1 MDRLARLIAFCV
13 AWTLSSCAFAGAA
26 LYPALTEQGSPDF
39 PDIASAINYVCSW
52 STKTLD
58 SCTVTDHGMFGGDRL
73 VQVRSTAH
81 GPNEAVGS
89 SSWVTGYR
97 VSCSSGTANVQGF
110 CSGDPCPTKGSGWTC
125 GASTQCPPSGDVVA
139 PSGTVYE
146 AGNGLTSVVCLAG
159 CEASAFMAA
168 KQDGKNYVWGPI
180 VSAGRACSGSSAP
193 AAAPADPTCPVGK
206 CPGTINGQSICVPCS
221 ETKQDTKASSSETAA
236 SAASGAAPGPGQTTT
251 QSGSSST
258 TCAGD
263 TCTTTGQQTV
273 QNPDGSSETK
283 TTTTTQSKG
292 DYCKENP
299 KAGACVGSESTWGG
313 TCQAFTCDG
322 DAVQCAQA
330 RGAWELACQLKTEAT
345 DPTVQAG
352 TDAISQ
358 TGEASIKD
366 QLGMNTSQVF
376 DLASRLDSTSLFGT
390 PGACPSD
397 TVLPLGIGSVTLPFA
412 SMCPQLN
419 LVGVA
424 MMGLAYLI
432 AAFIVFRPGKGA

>member
-1 MDRLARLIAFCV
+1 MDRFARLITFLLLSVFLVPAWATGDQWWESGPSLKQPSAEAACQVDITISNV
-13 AWTLSSCAFAGAA
+13 AGRSFDSVVGLTCYAKTSIGAKVVWRIMTTGSCATG
-26 LYPALTEQGSPDF
+26 LSVVNGS
-39 PDIASAINYVCSW
+39 C
-52 STKTLD
+52 
-58 SCTVTDHGMFGGDRL
+58 
-73 VQVRSTAH
+73 QVKPS
-81 GPNEAVGS
+81 
-89 SSWVTGYR
+89 
-97 VSCSSGTANVQGF
+97 
-110 CSGDPCPTKGSGWTC
+110 C
-125 GASTQCPPSGDVVA
+125 GAGQVYQPSTNTCVDNCPSDGTQLPGA
-139 PSGTVYE
+139 GMGTVFE
-146 AGNGLTSVVCLAG
+146 AGNGLTNTVCLAG
-159 CEASAFMAA
+159 CEASAFMAG
-168 KQDGKNYVWGPI
+168 KHEGKNYVWGPI
-180 VSAGRACSGSSAP
+180 RATGRSCVTASPTPPGTAEPNP
-193 AAAPADPTCPVGK
+193 ACPVGK
-206 CPGTINGQSICVPCS
+206 CPVTLNGSQLCVPCS

-236 SAASGAAPGPGQTTT
+236 SASSGATPGPGQTTT

-273 QNPDGSSETK
+273 TKPDGSTETK
-283 TTTTTQSKG
+283 STTTTQSKG

-352 TDAISQ
+352 TEAIAG
-358 TGEASIKD
+358 TGEAAIKD

-397 TVLPLGIGSVTLPFA
+397 TTLSLGIGSVTLPFA

>member
-1 MDRLARLIAFCV
+1 MDRLARLIGLLLLFV
-13 AWTLSSCAFAGAA
+13 SFGASAQSQYYAQHSDGSGLTNDDGTALCTA
-26 LYPALTEQGSPDF
+26 LYPSYTITGFQPNGSNF
-39 PDIASAINYVCSW
+39 ACVY
-52 STKTLD
+52 
-58 SCTVTDHGMFGGDRL
+58 R
-73 VQVRSTAH
+73 
-81 GPNEAVGS
+81 S
-89 SSWVTGYR
+89 SSGNYYLIGSIYGRNCSAGQVYYGG
-97 VSCSSGTANVQGF
+97 SCQSV
-110 CSGDPCPTKGSGWTC
+110 PTCVAGQIYQ
-125 GASTQCPPSGDVVA
+125 ASTNSCVDNCPSNGTQLPGA
-139 PSGTVYE
+139 GMGTVFE
-146 AGNGLTSVVCLAG
+146 AGDGLTNTVCLAG

-168 KQDGKNYVWGPI
+168 KHEGKNYVWGPI
-180 VSAGRACSGSSAP
+180 RATGRSCVTASPTPPGT
-193 AAAPADPTCPVGK
+193 AAPNVACPVGK
-206 CPGTINGQSICVPCS
+206 CPGTLNGNQICVPCS

-236 SAASGAAPGPGQTTT
+236 SAASGATPGPGQTTT
-251 QSGSSST
+251 RSGSSST

-273 QNPDGSSETK
+273 TNPDGSTETK
-283 TTTTTQSKG
+283 STTTTQSKG
-292 DYCKENP
+292 DYCTENP
-299 KAGACVGSESTWGG
+299 KAGACTGSESTWGG

-345 DPTVQAG
+345 ESTVQAG
-352 TDAISQ
+352 TEAMAG
-358 TGEASIKD
+358 TGEAAIKD
-366 QLGMNTSQVF
+366 QLGMNTSQAF

-397 TVLPLGIGSVTLPFA
+397 TTLSLGIGSVTLPFA